1 MIHTVDP
8 GPPELAQTRFI
19 LPADAKVLPVAGLSA
34 RQQARIGASASGL
47 SVVTRQGFRVAT
59 RLIPAPLAALLGE
72 FRAPS
77 RLTDGVLRFA
87 RSQGQEPQAVLEAAF
102 DALASLVEARLL
114 VPEHA
119 PQAEAA
125 GPSLAPGEVFAGFE
139 IAHGVR
145 SLDDSEVFRARAPDG
160 SAVALK
166 IAREGQPR
174 IREMLAHE
182 ASVLQHL
189 AGEDSP
195 AFLATGEERG
205 RAFIAMAWCS
215 GVPIGSAAQALRA
228 AGDRPRLHALVSR
241 LLAAYGRLHARGVLH
256 GDIHPGNCL
265 LGDDGRV
272 VVLDF
277 GHARWLAVGPAGDGA
292 ARGAGGAGG
301 SGGAGVDPARA
312 GIAQFHDPQ
321 LAQALLAGTW
331 PPPACP
337 ASEQFALATL
347 AYLLLTGLHPVD
359 APAVQDELLRRIAT
373 RPPLPFPARGVA
385 AWPGVEAVLRRAL
398 AHAPEARYPTVAALA
413 QAFAGSNVVAAP
425 AAPGPRRPM
434 QRPTAAFSLAD
445 GRPAA
450 VLEALRRLDVPPGL
464 PVRDHAWLALRAAM
478 AEDDA
483 ELLGAADLLAAA
495 AGGGLEG
502 SLLRALVARAR
513 SDRRAEGRA
522 LGAFLEA
529 ARAHAARPGT
539 GPSGGPSGGHGMEP
553 WQVLGQAGVLL
564 QGASSQLAE
573 AGALADWASRRLRQ
587 LPQPP
592 RSGEPAATRA
602 ACAALYAALALVRT
616 GRVAAP
622 AGLPSRLARLRHTG
636 AGSIWLWGLAHEV
649 QATDDFREAGLQA
662 RLPRE
667 PAHRCLALLRRYQIS
682 GDTRWRDE
690 ARQAVAR
697 PSRAAWPDSVQAWLL
712 AECRM
717 PETALRP
724 PFASLF
730 GLRWT

>member
-1 MIHTVDP
+1 MIDAVDQGLP
-8 GPPELAQTRFI
+8 DLAQTRFI

-87 RSQGQEPQAVLEAAF
+87 RSQGQAPQALLEAAF
-102 DALASLVEARLL
+102 DALATLVEARLL
-114 VPEHA
+114 VPEDA
-119 PQAEAA
+119 PQADAA
-125 GPSLAPGEVFAGFE
+125 GPSLAPGEVFAGYE
-139 IAHGVR
+139 IAQGVR

-166 IAREGQPR
+166 IAREAQPR

-182 ASVLQHL
+182 ARVLQHL

-195 AFLATGEERG
+195 AFVASGEEGG
-205 RAFIAMAWCS
+205 RAFVAMAWCS

-228 AGDRPRLHALVSR
+228 AGDRPRLQALVSR
-241 LLAAYGRLHARGVLH
+241 LLAAYGRVHARGVLH

-277 GHARWLAVGPAGDGA
+277 GHARWLDPAAAAGDGSA
-292 ARGAGGAGG
+292 GPVRGSAGPGA
-301 SGGAGVDPARA
+301 AGVDPARA

-321 LAQALLAGTW
+321 MAQALLAGTW
-331 PPPACP
+331 PPPASP

-373 RPPLPFPARGVA
+373 RSPLPFPARGVA
-385 AWPGVEAVLRRAL
+385 AWPGVEAVLQRAL
-398 AHAPEARYPTVAALA
+398 AHAPESRYPTVAALA
-413 QAFAGSNVVAAP
+413 QAFAVSAGVAAP
-425 AAPGPRRPM
+425 VARGSGRPRP
-434 QRPTAAFSLAD
+434 RPTPAPSPAD
-445 GRPAA
+445 GGPAA
-450 VLEALRRLDVPPGL
+450 VLDALRRLDVPPGQ
-464 PVRDHAWLALRAAM
+464 PVRDHAWLALRAAL
-478 AEDDA
+478 AGDDA
-483 ELLGAADLLAAA
+483 ELLAAADLLAATA
-495 AGGGLEG
+495 LGGLEG
-502 SLLRALVARAR
+502 SLLAALVARAR

-539 GPSGGPSGGHGMEP
+539 GPSGGRMTGP
-553 WQVLGQAGVLL
+553 WRVLAQAGVLL
-564 QGASSQLAE
+564 QGASSPLAE

-592 RSGEPAATRA
+592 VPGEPGTTRA
-602 ACAALYAALALVRT
+602 ACAVLHAALALVRT

-622 AGLPSRLARLRHTG
+622 AGLPSRLARLRPTG
-636 AGSIWLWGLAHEV
+636 AGSTWLWGLAHEV
-649 QATDDFREAGLQA
+649 LARDEFREAALQA

-667 PAHRCLALLRRYQIS
+667 PAPRCLALLRRYQVS

-690 ARQAVAR
+690 ARRAGAR
-697 PSRAAWPDSVQAWLL
+697 PSRSAWPDSVQAWLL

-717 PETALRP
+717 PETAVPP

-730 GLRWT
+730 GLRWP